1 MTMQRRDLLVA
12 EPAVAEGSSVA
23 LSNALL
29 LEQSNYLAEIAM
41 YLRRQNA
48 DVLASAVVKST
59 SQLTNGITD
68 AFSHEVVF
76 EVGGKPVE
84 IFNLLVFSTWTGVVA
99 MSVQD
104 LSKVNDGI
112 PFAAGDVYNFNIPT
126 HSVFVMS
133 ATAAIA
139 TPLLING
146 PSNADLGGFFLYGYT
161 IPDWDRVRGA
171 GYRS

>member
-1 MTMQRRDLLVA
+1 MTMRRDLLVA
-12 EPAVAEGSSVA
+12 EPAVAENSSSA

-29 LEQSNYLAEIAM
+29 SEHSDYLQEIAM

-59 SQLTNGITD
+59 SQLTNAITD
-68 AFSHEVVF
+68 TNSHEVVF

-84 IFNLLVFSTWTGVVA
+84 IFNLLVFSTWTGTVA
-99 MSVQD
+99 MSVQG

-112 PFAAGDVYNFNIPT
+112 PFAAGDVYNFNIPI

-139 TPLLING
+139 TPLIVNG
-146 PSNADLGGFFLYGYT
+146 PSDTDLGGFFLYGFT
-161 IPDWDRVRGA
+161 IPDWDRIRGSL
-171 GYRS
+171 RS

>member
-1 MTMQRRDLLVA
+1 MVMQRDLLNASPATPVA
-12 EPAVAEGSSVA
+12 G
-23 LSNALL
+23 SNAELASLL
-29 LEQSNYLAEIAM
+29 AEQANYMAEIAM

-48 DVLASAVVKST
+48 DVLASAVVLGT
-59 SQLTNGITD
+59 SQKTNGITD
-68 AFSHEVVF
+68 ANSHEVVF

-84 IFNLLVFSTWTGVVA
+84 IFNLLAFSTWTGTVA
-99 MSVQD
+99 MSVQG

-139 TPLLING
+139 TPLIVNG
-146 PSNADLGGFFLYGYT
+146 PSASDIGGFFLYGYT
-161 IPDWDRVRGA
+161 IPDWDRIRGSI
-171 GYRS
+171 RS